1 MKKKLIWKSFLFL
14 GCGAEHGCRVLVLHC
29 IRFALSF
36 NKISC
41 ISTIQ
46 NQTSLFCIVFDL
58 HYLCIIFRRYNTV
71 DYEKIFI
78 TNGYA
83 FVRYAYSGTNCA

>member
-1 MKKKLIWKSFLFL
+1 MKKKLIRKSFLFF

-41 ISTIQ
+41 IS
-46 NQTSLFCIVFDL
+46 
-58 HYLCIIFRRYNTV
+58 
-71 DYEKIFI
+71 
-78 TNGYA
+78 G
-83 FVRYAYSGTNCA
+83 

>member
-14 GCGAEHGCRVLVLHC
+14 VCGAEHGYRVLVLHC

-41 ISTIQ
+41 IS
-46 NQTSLFCIVFDL
+46 
-58 HYLCIIFRRYNTV
+58 
-71 DYEKIFI
+71 
-78 TNGYA
+78 G
-83 FVRYAYSGTNCA
+83 